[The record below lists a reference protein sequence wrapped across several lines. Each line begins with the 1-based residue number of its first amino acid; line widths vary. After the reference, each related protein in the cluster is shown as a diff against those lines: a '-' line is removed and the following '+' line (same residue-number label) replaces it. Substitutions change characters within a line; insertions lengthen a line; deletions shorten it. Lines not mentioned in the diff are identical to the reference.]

1 MSNSKNIIVAPLNWG
16 LGHATRCIPIINELQ
31 KNGFTPIIASDGIAL
46 SLLIKEFPTLR
57 HIKLPSYNI
66 MYTKNGFYL
75 KLKLLSNIP
84 KLIKAVR
91 KERLI
96 INSLVDQENIYGII
110 SDNRFGV
117 YHKNVTSIYITHQI
131 KVFSGVTTTITSKIH
146 QNIIK
151 KFNECWIPD
160 IKHKLNYSGELSNTS
175 NTKIN
180 FKYIGVLSR
189 FKKNNTPN
197 LYDYLIILSG
207 PEPQRT
213 TLEDK
218 LFLELKHSTKKIAFI
233 KGVIEQKQIITK
245 KNNII
250 FHNFMTTKELELIIN
265 QSNLIIARSG
275 YTTIMDLVTMN
286 KKAFFIPTPGQHEQS
301 YLAKRLKKSGYFNY
315 CKQEDFKEEMLEV
328 FNEFKPLYLKDKF
341 SIDFNELFNC
351 FQGERKL

>member
-91 KERLI
+91 KERSI
-96 INSLVDQENIYGII
+96 INNLVDQEKIYGII

-117 YHKNVTSIYITHQI
+117 YHKNITSIYITHQI

-180 FKYIGVLSR
+180 FKFIGVLSR

-197 LYDYLIILSG
+197 LYDYLVILSG

-213 TLEDK
+213 ILEDK

-233 KGVIEQKQIITK
+233 KGVIEQEQIITK

-250 FHNFMTTKELELIIN
+250 CYNFMTSKELELIIN

-328 FNEFKPLYLKDKF
+328 FNEFKPLYIKDKF

-351 FQGERKL
+351 FQGKRKL

>member
-175 NTKIN
+175 NTNIN

-213 TLEDK
+213 ILEDK

-250 FHNFMTTKELELIIN
+250 FYNFMTSKELELIIN

>member
-96 INSLVDQENIYGII
+96 INSLVDQEKIYGII

-189 FKKNNTPN
+189 FKKKNTPN
-197 LYDYLIILSG
+197 LYDYLVILSG

-213 TLEDK
+213 ILEDK

-233 KGVIEQKQIITK
+233 KGIIEQKQIITK

-250 FHNFMTTKELELIIN
+250 FYNFMTSKELELIIN

-301 YLAKRLKKSGYFNY
+301 YLAKRLKKSVYFNY